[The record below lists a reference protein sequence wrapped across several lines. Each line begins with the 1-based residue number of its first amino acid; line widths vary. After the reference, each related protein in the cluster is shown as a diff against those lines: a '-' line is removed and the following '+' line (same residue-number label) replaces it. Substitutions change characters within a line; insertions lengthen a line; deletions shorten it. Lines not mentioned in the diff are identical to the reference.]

1 MAFSD
6 PQSLNLDGVVHNLPR
21 TSWGQDRAEYRDPDG
36 SNRLVVSHQ
45 YGKRVRRTARLERQ
59 LVRQDAITGINIPH
73 GVTVYVVIDHD
84 RGAPVGDVIA
94 TAEDFGDWLFPTDGA
109 TVTRVVGGES

>member
-6 PQSLNLDGVVHNLPR
+6 PQSLNLDGIVHNLPR

-45 YGKRVRRTARLERQ
+45 YGKRVRRTARLERK
-59 LVRQDAITGINIPH
+59 LVRTDPITGIKVPH
-73 GVTVYVVIDHD
+73 SVTVYVVIDHD
-84 RGAPVGDVIA
+84 GNAPVGDVIA
-94 TAEDFGDWLFPTDGA
+94 ASEDFGDWLFSDGGA